1 MVALANGATVNVTR
15 NGLLYRCSHISG
27 PGHNFVGLDL
37 SPGDDVEVHAAKI
50 DDGPSNISADD
61 VRTAVLG
68 ALARFNEAR
77 GTTLRISKIEYV
89 PSDTPG
95 QGVYDYM
102 TTAILEAALEDGLGD
117 GTE

>member
-1 MVALANGATVNVTR
+1 MVALASGAAVKVTK
-15 NGLLYRCSHISG
+15 NDLLYRCFHVSG
-27 PGHNFVGLDL
+27 PGHNFVGLDF

-50 DDGPSNISADD
+50 DDGPSNISGDD
-61 VRTAVLG
+61 VRATVLG

-102 TTAILEAALEDGLGD
+102 TTSILEAALEDGLGS